1 MIEALRVAN
10 GVDQDAP
17 PELHNGLERI
27 RHLLDCALETIDRA
41 MDSDADWPGLAA
53 RGLSTFIF
61 HNGVSCFTHKA

>member
-1 MIEALRVAN
+1 MTEALRVAN

-27 RHLLDCALETIDRA
+27 RRLLDCALETIDRA

-53 RGLSTFIF
+53 R
-61 HNGVSCFTHKA
+61 A